1 MSVIIGSARID
12 EHGNAH
18 GGAAGD
24 QKQTST
30 PDYKGEVSMQSF
42 YVHSKGWYIFRAKNA
57 EHAEKLAECMER
69 ACNNANIGYDQWQRD
84 NIVRDHTNSKVKTE
98 CDCSSL
104 VRECII
110 EATGTDP
117 GNIRTVDMPYMLSKT
132 GLFEPQM
139 TYTTGTTLYTG
150 DILVTKTSGH
160 TVIVVKGKARKKT
173 KLRAAKPVLR
183 KDDTGAEVEML
194 QRDLNKLGF
203 SGKDR
208 KRLEVDGDFG
218 TNTDYALRN
227 FQKTHNYTKDE
238 PLEVD
243 GIYGKKSY
251 SAMKT
256 ALKG

>member
-1 MSVIIGSARID
+1 
-12 EHGNAH
+12 
-18 GGAAGD
+18 
-24 QKQTST
+24 
-30 PDYKGEVSMQSF
+30 
-42 YVHSKGWYIFRAKNA
+42 
-57 EHAEKLAECMER
+57 
-69 ACNNANIGYDQWQRD
+69 
-84 NIVRDHTNSKVKTE
+84 
-98 CDCSSL
+98 
-104 VRECII
+104 
-110 EATGTDP
+110 
-117 GNIRTVDMPYMLSKT
+117 MLSKT

-227 FQKTHNYTKDE
+227 FQKTHNYTEDE